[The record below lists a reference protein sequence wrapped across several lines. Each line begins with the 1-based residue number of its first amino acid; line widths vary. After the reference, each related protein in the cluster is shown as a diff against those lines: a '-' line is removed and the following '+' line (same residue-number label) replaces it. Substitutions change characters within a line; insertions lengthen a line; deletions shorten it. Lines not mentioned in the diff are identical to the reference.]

1 MKIRTDF
8 VTNSSSSS
16 FTLNLMI
23 ELKNGKKLRYE
34 ALGYEEPF
42 GPGEYAEVSAMLSP
56 KELAECPD
64 IAALV
69 DMLKDSIECYGE
81 PILTDDDKFIQKV
94 KKIPSMQEIAKISVT
109 GTEVYDP
116 ENEYAQVYTYD
127 CMKQA
132 YTCEIDGEQ
141 WGAINGASG
150 GNLYVPD
157 RKLAK
162 EANEMD
168 EALACEADKVQE
180 KGKFVVKYGVL
191 VRYTGEGGQV
201 TIPDGV
207 QEIGSNAFDDCLE
220 NLTGITFPEGFTTIH
235 ERAFEGTA
243 LTSVTIPGGVK
254 EVPNAFEGCMDL
266 TEVILLEGVEEIAY
280 DAFADCESLR
290 DVTLPASVTKIYDCA
305 HGYSFFGCPQFT
317 IHAPAGSYAEQFA
330 KEKGYPFEAL

>member
-23 ELKNGKKLRYE
+23 ELKDGKKLRYE

-42 GPGEYAEVSAMLSP
+42 GPGEYYNVYATLSP
-56 KELAECPD
+56 KELAECSD
-64 IAALV
+64 IKALV
-69 DMLKDSIECYGE
+69 EMLKAGVECEGE
-81 PILTDDDKFIQKV
+81 PIITDDDGFIKKI
-94 KKIPSMQEIAKISVT
+94 KKIPSMEDIAKISIA
-109 GTEVYDP
+109 GTEEYDP
-116 ENEYAQVYTYD
+116 ENEYTQMYTYD
-127 CMKQA
+127 CMTRK

-220 NLTGITFPEGFTTIH
+220 NLTGITFPEGFTTIQ

-266 TEVILLEGVEEIAY
+266 IEVILSEGVEEIAC

-290 DVTLPASVTKIYDCA
+290 DVTLPASVTEIDDCA
-305 HGYSFFGCPQFT
+305 FYGCPLFT
-317 IHAPAGSYAEQFA
+317 IHAPEGSYAEQFA

>member
-69 DMLKDSIECYGE
+69 DKLKDSIECYGE

-220 NLTGITFPEGFTTIH
+220 NLTGITFPEGFTTIQ

-266 TEVILLEGVEEIAY
+266 IEVILSEGVEEIAC

-290 DVTLPASVTKIYDCA
+290 DVTLPASVTEIDDCA
-305 HGYSFFGCPQFT
+305 FYGCPLFT

>member
-23 ELKNGKKLRYE
+23 ELKDGKKLRYE

-42 GPGEYAEVSAMLSP
+42 GPGEYYNVYATLSP
-56 KELAECPD
+56 KELAECSD
-64 IAALV
+64 IKALV
-69 DMLKDSIECYGE
+69 EMLKAGVECEGE
-81 PILTDDDKFIQKV
+81 PIITDDDGFIKKI
-94 KKIPSMQEIAKISVT
+94 KKIPSMEDIAKISIA
-109 GTEVYDP
+109 GTEEYDP
-116 ENEYAQVYTYD
+116 ENEYTQMYTYD
-127 CMKQA
+127 CMTRK

-162 EANEMD
+162 EANEMN
-168 EALACEADKVQE
+168 EADKVQE

-220 NLTGITFPEGFTTIH
+220 NLTGITFPEGFTTIQ

-266 TEVILLEGVEEIAY
+266 IEVILSEGVEEIAC

-290 DVTLPASVTKIYDCA
+290 DVTLPASVTEIDDCVF
-305 HGYSFFGCPQFT
+305 YGCPLFT
-317 IHAPAGSYAEQFA
+317 IHAPEGSYAEQFA

>member
-1 MKIRTDF
+1 
-8 VTNSSSSS
+8 
-16 FTLNLMI
+16 
-23 ELKNGKKLRYE
+23 
-34 ALGYEEPF
+34 
-42 GPGEYAEVSAMLSP
+42 
-56 KELAECPD
+56 
-64 IAALV
+64 
-69 DMLKDSIECYGE
+69 
-81 PILTDDDKFIQKV
+81 
-94 KKIPSMQEIAKISVT
+94 MQEIAKISVT

-162 EANEMD
+162 ESNEMN
-168 EALACEADKVQE
+168 EADELQE
-180 KGKFVVKYGVL
+180 KEEFVVEYDVL
-191 VRYTGEGGQV
+191 VRYNGEGGQV

-207 QEIGSNAFDDCLE
+207 QEIGSDAFDDCLE
-220 NLTGITFPEGFTTIH
+220 NLTGITFPEGFTTIQ
-235 ERAFEGTA
+235 EQAFVSTA
-243 LTSVTIPGGVK
+243 LTSVTIPGSVK
-254 EVPNAFEGCMDL
+254 EIPPAAFMACVDL

-305 HGYSFFGCPQFT
+305 HGYSFFGCPQFI

>member
-23 ELKNGKKLRYE
+23 ELKNGKKLKYE

-180 KGKFVVKYGVL
+180 KGKFVVIYGVL

-220 NLTGITFPEGFTTIH
+220 NLTGITFPEGFTTIQ

-254 EVPNAFEGCMDL
+254 EVPNAFEDCMDL
-266 TEVILLEGVEEIAY
+266 IEVILSEGVEEIAC

-305 HGYSFFGCPQFT
+305 HGYSFFGCPQFI

>member
-23 ELKNGKKLRYE
+23 ELKNGKKLKYE

-220 NLTGITFPEGFTTIH
+220 NLTGITFPEGFTTIQ

-254 EVPNAFEGCMDL
+254 EVPNAFEGCMD
-266 TEVILLEGVEEIAY
+266 
-280 DAFADCESLR
+280 
-290 DVTLPASVTKIYDCA
+290 
-305 HGYSFFGCPQFT
+305 
-317 IHAPAGSYAEQFA
+317 
-330 KEKGYPFEAL
+330 

>member
-23 ELKNGKKLRYE
+23 ELKNGKKLSYE

-42 GPGEYAEVSAMLSP
+42 EPGEYAEVSAMLSP

-94 KKIPSMQEIAKISVT
+94 KKIPSMQEIAKI
-109 GTEVYDP
+109 
-116 ENEYAQVYTYD
+116 
-127 CMKQA
+127 
-132 YTCEIDGEQ
+132 
-141 WGAINGASG
+141 NGASG
-150 GNLYVPD
+150 GDLYVPD

-162 EANEMD
+162 ESNEMN
-168 EALACEADKVQE
+168 EADEVQE
-180 KGKFVVKYGVL
+180 KEEFVVKHGVL
-191 VRYTGEGGQV
+191 VRYNGEGGQV

-207 QEIGSNAFDDCLE
+207 QEIGSDAFEDCLE
-220 NLTGITFPEGFTTIH
+220 NLTGITFPEGFTTIQ
-235 ERAFEGTA
+235 EQAFVSTA
-243 LTSVTIPGGVK
+243 LTSVTIPGSVK
-254 EVPNAFEGCMDL
+254 EIPPAAFMACVDL

-330 KEKGYPFEAL
+330 KEKGDPFEAL

>member
-1 MKIRTDF
+1 
-8 VTNSSSSS
+8 
-16 FTLNLMI
+16 
-23 ELKNGKKLRYE
+23 
-34 ALGYEEPF
+34 
-42 GPGEYAEVSAMLSP
+42 
-56 KELAECPD
+56 
-64 IAALV
+64 
-69 DMLKDSIECYGE
+69 
-81 PILTDDDKFIQKV
+81 
-94 KKIPSMQEIAKISVT
+94 
-109 GTEVYDP
+109 
-116 ENEYAQVYTYD
+116 
-127 CMKQA
+127 MKQA

-220 NLTGITFPEGFTTIH
+220 NLTGITFPEGFTTIQ

-266 TEVILLEGVEEIAY
+266 TEVILLEGVEEIAC

-290 DVTLPASVTKIYDCA
+290 DVTLPASVTEIDDCA
-305 HGYSFFGCPQFT
+305 FYGCPLFT
-317 IHAPAGSYAEQFA
+317 IHAPEGSYAEQFA

>member
-23 ELKNGKKLRYE
+23 ELKDGKKLRYE

-69 DMLKDSIECYGE
+69 DKLKDSIECYGE

-191 VRYTGEGGQV
+191 VRYTGEGGHV
-201 TIPDGV
+201 IIPDGV
-207 QEIGSNAFDDCLE
+207 DEIGSTAFDDCLE
-220 NLTGITFPEGFTTIH
+220 NLTGITFPEGFTTIQ

-266 TEVILLEGVEEIAY
+266 IEVILSEGVEEIAY

-305 HGYSFFGCPQFT
+305 HGYSFFGCPQFI
-317 IHAPAGSYAEQFA
+317 IHAPEGSYAEQFA

>member
-42 GPGEYAEVSAMLSP
+42 GPGEYYNVYATLSP
-56 KELAECPD
+56 KELAECSD
-64 IAALV
+64 IKALV
-69 DMLKDSIECYGE
+69 EMLKAGVECEGE
-81 PILTDDDKFIQKV
+81 PIITDDDGFIKKI
-94 KKIPSMQEIAKISVT
+94 KKIPSMEDIAKISIA
-109 GTEVYDP
+109 GTEEYDP
-116 ENEYAQVYTYD
+116 ENEYTQMYTYD
-127 CMKQA
+127 CMTRK
-132 YTCEIDGEQ
+132 YTCEINGEE
-141 WGAINGASG
+141 WTAINGASG

-168 EALACEADKVQE
+168 EALACEADRVQE

-220 NLTGITFPEGFTTIH
+220 NLTGITFPEGFTTIQ

-266 TEVILLEGVEEIAY
+266 IEVILSEGVEEIAC

-290 DVTLPASVTKIYDCA
+290 DVTLPASVTEIDDCA
-305 HGYSFFGCPQFT
+305 FYGCPLFT
-317 IHAPAGSYAEQFA
+317 IHAPEGSYAEQFA

>member
-23 ELKNGKKLRYE
+23 ELKDGKKLRYE

-94 KKIPSMQEIAKISVT
+94 KKIPSMQEIAKIAVA
-109 GTEVYDP
+109 GTEIYDP

-127 CMKQA
+127 CMTQA
-132 YTCEIDGEQ
+132 YTCKIDGEQ

-150 GNLYVPD
+150 GDLYVPD

-162 EANEMD
+162 ESNEMN
-168 EALACEADKVQE
+168 EADELQE
-180 KGKFVVKYGVL
+180 KEEFVVEYDVL

-207 QEIGSNAFDDCLE
+207 REIGSDAFDDCLE
-220 NLTGITFPEGFTTIH
+220 NLTGITFPEGFTTIQ
-235 ERAFEGTA
+235 EQAFVSTA
-243 LTSVTIPGGVK
+243 LTSVTIPGSVK
-254 EVPNAFEGCMDL
+254 EIPPAAFMACVDL

-280 DAFADCESLR
+280 DAFADCESLH

-330 KEKGYPFEAL
+330 KEKGHPFEAL